1 MRVDGHTAG
10 GPSFSYFGDVSVT
23 SINPD
28 HGKAGDAITIHGTN
42 FRTNLN
48 DNRVLFFD
56 EIEALDILSGTDTT
70 LTVKVPEG
78 AETGPVSVEVAG
90 KRADGPVF
98 TYDLVEISAL
108 VPDHGRAG
116 ESIRIEGANFNL
128 VPGLNEV
135 SFNGIAGNVTSAAV
149 DHIIVTVPVGVID
162 GPVSVTVGGYTT
174 QGPTFTVDLPE
185 ITSLSAQQG
194 KKDDLITIH
203 GNYFGTNPN
212 AIVVKFNGKQ
222 ATLASAPT
230 ETQLDVFVPAR
241 AGTGPVT
248 VDVNGA
254 LATGPVFT
262 YTYTTVVYTFA
273 GDGTA
278 GSDNGQGTAARFKV
292 PTGIEFGSD
301 GHFYIA
307 DRANHRIRKITQG
320 GDVSTFAGDV
330 QGYEDGQGTAAKFK
344 APGDIVMDANGDI
357 IVVDEQNNRLR
368 KIDAQ
373 GNVTS
378 FSGNGQTYQYN
389 NPSGIAI
396 APNGNLFVA
405 DTYNNRI
412 LKVSPNGTFTIFAGG
427 GTVPG
432 YADGVGADAKFSSP
446 TDVAVDSAGNV
457 YVADRNNGM
466 IRKITPNAVVTT
478 IAGNLT
484 SGYEDGQG
492 SAAKFKSPTSITM
505 GPDGNIYV
513 ADLLNHRIRMVT
525 PSGLVSTIAG
535 SGFYGFINGSGEQA
549 EFKNPEDLVF
559 DDEGNLYIAD
569 SNNHSI
575 RKISFE

>member
-1 MRVDGHTAG
+1 
-10 GPSFSYFGDVSVT
+10 
-23 SINPD
+23 

-254 LATGPVFT
+254 LATGPVFS

-492 SAAKFKSPTSITM
+492 SAAKFKSPT
-505 GPDGNIYV
+505 
-513 ADLLNHRIRMVT
+513 
-525 PSGLVSTIAG
+525 
-535 SGFYGFINGSGEQA
+535 
-549 EFKNPEDLVF
+549 
-559 DDEGNLYIAD
+559 
-569 SNNHSI
+569 
-575 RKISFE
+575 

>member
-1 MRVDGHTAG
+1 M
-10 GPSFSYFGDVSVT
+10 
-23 SINPD
+23 
-28 HGKAGDAITIHGTN
+28 
-42 FRTNLN
+42 
-48 DNRVLFFD
+48 
-56 EIEALDILSGTDTT
+56 
-70 LTVKVPEG
+70 
-78 AETGPVSVEVAG
+78 
-90 KRADGPVF
+90 
-98 TYDLVEISAL
+98 
-108 VPDHGRAG
+108 
-116 ESIRIEGANFNL
+116 
-128 VPGLNEV
+128 
-135 SFNGIAGNVTSAAV
+135 
-149 DHIIVTVPVGVID
+149 
-162 GPVSVTVGGYTT
+162 
-174 QGPTFTVDLPE
+174 
-185 ITSLSAQQG
+185 
-194 KKDDLITIH
+194 
-203 GNYFGTNPN
+203 
-212 AIVVKFNGKQ
+212 
-222 ATLASAPT
+222 
-230 ETQLDVFVPAR
+230 
-241 AGTGPVT
+241 
-248 VDVNGA
+248 
-254 LATGPVFT
+254 
-262 YTYTTVVYTFA
+262 
-273 GDGTA
+273 
-278 GSDNGQGTAARFKV
+278 
-292 PTGIEFGSD
+292 
-301 GHFYIA
+301 
-307 DRANHRIRKITQG
+307 
-320 GDVSTFAGDV
+320 
-330 QGYEDGQGTAAKFK
+330 
-344 APGDIVMDANGDI
+344 
-357 IVVDEQNNRLR
+357 
-368 KIDAQ
+368 
-373 GNVTS
+373 
-378 FSGNGQTYQYN
+378 
-389 NPSGIAI
+389 
-396 APNGNLFVA
+396 A